1 LAAAALK
8 GHELLT
14 TPIIEEDIRSSR
26 WFLILQTEAELALG
40 ILLIITFFIL
50 ASASTILNE
59 VLQCRVALNND
70 CPKGNWAERITIQ
83 ARINEM
89 AKVITIPVNLM
100 IY

>member
-1 LAAAALK
+1 M
-8 GHELLT
+8 
-14 TPIIEEDIRSSR
+14 IIAGTEKASDKIKADI
-26 WFLILQTEAELALG
+26 IKN
-40 ILLIITFFIL
+40 
-50 ASASTILNE
+50 NE

-83 ARINEM
+83 ARINER